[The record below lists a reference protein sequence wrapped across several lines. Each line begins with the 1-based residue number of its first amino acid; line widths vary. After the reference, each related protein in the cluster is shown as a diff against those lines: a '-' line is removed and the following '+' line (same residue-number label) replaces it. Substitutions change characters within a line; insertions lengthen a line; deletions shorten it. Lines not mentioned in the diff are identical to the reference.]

1 MSTLEGIPKIGDLV
15 CVKTMVGGHQDI
27 YRGRVLKVFP
37 STPDGAMVEVF
48 ALDYGFKNVV
58 AAESLRQLTTL
69 GRKEPFQVELY
80 SRHFNSIELL

>member
-1 MSTLEGIPKIGDLV
+1 
-15 CVKTMVGGHQDI
+15 
-27 YRGRVLKVFP
+27 
-37 STPDGAMVEVF
+37 MVEVF